1 MLVGEETH
9 VLSRQLYCAAARGQV
24 QTLCKL
30 LYIDGVDPDWFHPV
44 EGLNS
49 LQAAALEGRAECVYH
64 LLSAGADMY
73 ATLTQDCTVLDL
85 FVQHNILVRV
95 LDKLFWTRDYKGC
108 LEYLEKADADCQ
120 RRVHAVTEYQG
131 IVVIH
136 PSDEL
141 GLLCVPT
148 GRPVCT
154 DRPASPTAQRAARP
168 AIAVVLPLDED
179 ELRRWEHTRR
189 AVASRLRTQMY
200 DPERP
205 LSPRFRCI
213 RRREPEEN
221 TRACVQGR
229 R

>member
-1 MLVGEETH
+1 LLGAAEGSSTIGGVLLDAASPLRIIVANSAHACVPPLHPSVFSAAQTLTGLTKRELSRRAQTTDFSCTSRDQMLVGEEAH

-95 LDKLFWTRDYKGC
+95 L
-108 LEYLEKADADCQ
+108 
-120 RRVHAVTEYQG
+120 
-131 IVVIH
+131 
-136 PSDEL
+136 
-141 GLLCVPT
+141 
-148 GRPVCT
+148 
-154 DRPASPTAQRAARP
+154 
-168 AIAVVLPLDED
+168 
-179 ELRRWEHTRR
+179 
-189 AVASRLRTQMY
+189 
-200 DPERP
+200 
-205 LSPRFRCI
+205 
-213 RRREPEEN
+213 
-221 TRACVQGR
+221 
-229 R
+229 